1 MVNGRCFSTLVI
13 AHTVAIHSSVL
24 TIYHSPFTIYRP
36 TIYHSPPSMYEHIDI
51 SEDSGITTITLNRPE
66 KLNALAGHMRRDL
79 AEALEAAGSDRSVY
93 VVVITGAGR
102 AFCAGGDVR
111 AMAELIEKQDAEEF
125 SRLLGSARRVVL
137 AIRQMTKPVIA
148 SINGPA
154 FGAGFNLAL
163 ACDLRIASTNA
174 NFSQSF
180 AKVGLHPDWGGT
192 YFLPRLV
199 TPNRACEM
207 FFLGETMSA
216 EEAHRLGIL
225 NDVVAPEE
233 LEAATRR
240 LAERLRDAPAISVGA
255 AKQAVY
261 MSQSAELEEM
271 LRYETEAQ
279 MRCFESEDAGE
290 GVRAFLEKRE
300 PKFTGR

>member
-1 MVNGRCFSTLVI
+1 MS
-13 AHTVAIHSSVL
+13 
-24 TIYHSPFTIYRP
+24 
-36 TIYHSPPSMYEHIDI
+36 YEQIDI
-51 SEDSGITTITLNRPE
+51 TEDSGITTVTLNRPE

-79 AEALEAAGSDRSVY
+79 AEALEAAGSDRAVN
-93 VVVITGAGR
+93 VVVITGVGR
-102 AFCAGGDVR
+102 AFCSGGDVA
-111 AMAELIEKQDAEEF
+111 AMADLIERQDADEF
-125 SRLLGSARRVVL
+125 SRLLGSARRVVT
-137 AIRQMTKPVIA
+137 AIRHMTKPVIA

-174 NFSQSF
+174 TFSQSF

-199 TPNRACEM
+199 TPNKACEM
-207 FFLGETMSA
+207 FFLGDSITA
-216 EEAHRLGIL
+216 EEAQRLGLI
-225 NDVVAPEE
+225 NFVVAPSE
-233 LEAATRR
+233 LEAETRK
-240 LAERLRDAPAISVGA
+240 LAERLREAPAIAIGA

-279 MRCFESEDAGE
+279 MRCFDSDDGAE
-290 GVRAFLEKRE
+290 GVRAFLEKRP

>member
-1 MVNGRCFSTLVI
+1 M
-13 AHTVAIHSSVL
+13 A
-24 TIYHSPFTIYRP
+24 
-36 TIYHSPPSMYEHIDI
+36 YEQIDVTQ
-51 SEDSGITTITLNRPE
+51 DTGITTITLNRPE

-79 AEALEAAGSDRSVY
+79 AEALEAAGSDRSVH
-93 VVVITGAGR
+93 VVVITGVGR
-102 AFCAGGDVR
+102 AFCAGGDVA
-111 AMAELIEKQDAEEF
+111 AMAELIERGDADEF
-125 SRLLGSARRVVL
+125 SRLLGSARRVVT
-137 AIRQMTKPVIA
+137 AIRQMTKPVLA

-174 NFSQSF
+174 TFSQSF

-199 TPNRACEM
+199 TPNKACEM
-207 FFLGETMSA
+207 FFLGDPIDA
-216 EEAHRLGIL
+216 EEALRLGLINFL
-225 NDVVAPEE
+225 VAPAE
-233 LEAATRR
+233 LETETRK
-240 LAERLRDAPAISVGA
+240 LAERLHDAPSIAVGA

-261 MSQSAELEEM
+261 RSQYADLEEM

-279 MRCFESEDAGE
+279 MRCFESDDGAE
-290 GVRAFLEKRE
+290 GVRAFLERRP

>member
-1 MVNGRCFSTLVI
+1 MSLVI
-13 AHTVAIHSSVL
+13 LYYSR
-24 TIYHSPFTIYRP
+24 FTIYDSRF
-36 TIYHSPPSMYEHIDI
+36 TVLMYEQIDI
-51 SEDSGITTITLNRPE
+51 TDDAGITTITLNRPE

-79 AEALEAAGSDRSVY
+79 AEALEAAGSDRAVH
-93 VVVITGAGR
+93 VVVITGVGR
-102 AFCAGGDVR
+102 AFCSGGDVA
-111 AMAELIEKQDAEEF
+111 AMADLIERGDADEF
-125 SRLLGSARRVVL
+125 SRLLGSARRVVT
-137 AIRQMTKPVIA
+137 AIRHMAKPVIA

-163 ACDLRIASTNA
+163 ACDLRIASNNA
-174 NFSQSF
+174 TFSQSF

-199 TPNRACEM
+199 TPNKACEL
-207 FFLGETMSA
+207 FFLGNTIDA
-216 EEAHRLGIL
+216 EEAHRLGLI
-225 NDVVAPEE
+225 NFVVSPSE
-233 LEAATRR
+233 LETETRK
-240 LAERLRDAPAISVGA
+240 LAERLRDAPAIAIGS

-279 MRCFESEDAGE
+279 MRCFDSDDGAE
-290 GVRAFLEKRE
+290 GVRAFLEKRP